1 MWSVWSQV
9 AAVEIDRVH
18 AEAAPERRRQGASA
32 FAEAQRTVKA
42 CEREVR
48 MVGTLFRDEAAA
60 SHAADDL
67 RLKMQESAGRVDL
80 GDKDTGPWKNVQVG
94 ESDRE
99 RREVKFFQLIL
110 DRGQPLFGD
119 FAKKNKCKVIVLW
132 RGPTGFC
139 KRYRSR
145 VGCEGVC

>member
-9 AAVEIDRVH
+9 TAVEIDRVRV
-18 AEAAPERRRQGASA
+18 EAAPERRREGALTI
-32 FAEAQRTVKA
+32 AESKRPVKA
-42 CEREVR
+42 CERDVR

-67 RLKMQESAGRVDL
+67 RLKLQESVDSVNL
-80 GDKDTGPWKNVQVG
+80 GDEDARSREGVQIG

-99 RREVKFFQLIL
+99 GRHVKLFQLIL

-119 FAKKNKCKVIVLW
+119 FAKKDKRKVKVFPC
-132 RGPTGFC
+132 GPAGL
-139 KRYRSR
+139 
-145 VGCEGVC
+145 G